1 MYCGE
6 ICNYSLEF
14 KIVGEKDF
22 EQKISGAVWLNE
34 DGRRKVLSKW
44 QEKKRSTMTH
54 PYLKQKIP
62 RGLLPYV
69 QSNLLTKYVRGEIST
84 YPSFLLK

>member
-1 MYCGE
+1 M
-6 ICNYSLEF
+6 
-14 KIVGEKDF
+14 KDF
-22 EQKISGAVWLNE
+22 VQKISGAVWLNE

-54 PYLKQKIP
+54 LYLKQKIP

-69 QSNLLTKYVRGEIST
+69 QSDLLAKYVRGEIST